1 MRPKIKEIVT
11 PIIRH
16 GHLLRIGYEG
26 KVYDLSDNDST
37 LEQLLLSLDGKNT
50 LTDLSEIH
58 KMTEN
63 EIYELLSQLDNISI
77 LEDKDMDESLLND
90 YEKSRYRA
98 NFTYFEN
105 YSSLQKSS
113 YELQNKLKNT
123 HVLVLGLG
131 GAIQDVASLASLG
144 IGKITGL
151 DFDTIENS
159 NLNRQYIY
167 KESDVGESKAQAA
180 QRRIKEI
187 NSQTEMRVVERKIN
201 SVTDLEDILDGVDIV
216 ISGIDSPGIISSR
229 WVNFACLKRH
239 IPVIFSGISGNKI
252 MINKLSSDGLGCF
265 DCFLIDCL
273 RKDPFFEHQLK
284 KLYGTNFEK
293 KNTAIAPTVSILSGF
308 ITLEVMKLALNI
320 EEQMKPGTMYQIDLN
335 TLLIS
340 NDFSWERSPYC
351 PTCSNKE
358 DSNNICDIKELFQ
371 LSEV

>member
-16 GHLLRIGYEG
+16 GQFLRIGYEG
-26 KVYDLSDNDST
+26 KVYDLLDNDST
-37 LEQLLLSLDGKNT
+37 LERFLLSLDGKNT
-50 LTDLSEIH
+50 LSDLSEIYD
-58 KMTEN
+58 MNED
-63 EIYELLSQLDNISI
+63 EIYTLLSQLDSIHI
-77 LEDKDMDESLLND
+77 LEDKDQDKFILSD

-98 NFTYFEN
+98 NLTYFEN
-105 YSSLQKSS
+105 YSTLQNSS
-113 YELQNKLKNT
+113 YEMQNKLKNT
-123 HVLVLGLG
+123 HVLILGLG

-167 KESDVGESKAQAA
+167 KEEDVGKSKVQVAQK
-180 QRRIKEI
+180 RIKEI
-187 NSQTEMRVVERKIN
+187 NSQTELRFIEKKI
-201 SVTDLEDILDGVDIV
+201 SDVTDLWEVLDGVDIV

-229 WVNFACLKRH
+229 WVNFACLRRQ

-252 MINKLSSDGLGCF
+252 LINKLSPDGTGCF

-273 RKDPFFEHQLK
+273 RKDPFFKHQLK
-284 KLYGTNFEK
+284 KLYGANFEK

-308 ITLEVMKLALNI
+308 ITIEVMKLALNI
-320 EEQMKPGTMYQIDLN
+320 EEQMKPGMMYQIDLN
-335 TLLIS
+335 TLSITK
-340 NDFSWERSPYC
+340 DFSWERNPYC
-351 PTCSNKE
+351 PTCNNKE
-358 DSNNICDIKELFQ
+358 DSNGICDIKELFR